1 MNLTDH
7 PIVPAGGNAPAA
19 GDCPGAPSRPR
30 FLVVDDDPIF
40 QLILRSHLEEMGFE
54 VAVAD
59 NGKAA
64 LKLCLQFKPNV
75 VILDMFMPEKEGIET
90 IPALKR
96 MDPTLEILAIS
107 GGGAGNRDLA
117 LKTARLLG
125 ARHILR
131 KPFTRAELSA
141 ALSVIMQQE
150 PVGLRPPC
158 S

>member
-1 MNLTDH
+1 MNLTN
-7 PIVPAGGNAPAA
+7 PPEAPASGNAPAS
-19 GDCPGAPSRPR
+19 GDCPGAPPLPR

-96 MDPTLEILAIS
+96 MNPTLAILAIS
-107 GGGAGNRDLA
+107 GGGVGNRELV
-117 LKTARLLG
+117 LKTARLVG
-125 ARHILR
+125 A
-131 KPFTRAELSA
+131 
-141 ALSVIMQQE
+141 
-150 PVGLRPPC
+150 
-158 S
+158 